1 MDKKEELDI
10 SEKSS
15 KKIEDDKQAN
25 VSLNFETG
33 EATVTDSKGEVVSK
47 KTLGKKV
54 SNFLVKAFNY
64 SPIGLSYNMSKSVMD
79 SSIRLLDRAINENE
93 LNKIEPINFSDILD
107 LIRDGKDRFETL
119 DMTFNASKVNGLNVT
134 KAKEELQ
141 DSGASID
148 FGKKGDL
155 QMMIKVKY
163 K

>member
-1 MDKKEELDI
+1 MED
-10 SEKSS
+10 
-15 KKIEDDKQAN
+15 KKIEVVENKEEKQN
-25 VSLNFETG
+25 MSLNFETG
-33 EATVTDSKGEVVSK
+33 EATVTDSKGEVVAK
-47 KTLGKKV
+47 KSLGSKV
-54 SNFLVKAFNY
+54 SNFLVKAFTY
-64 SPIGLSYNMSKSVMD
+64 SPIGLSYTMSKSIMD

-134 KAKEELQ
+134 RAKEELK
-141 DSGASID
+141 DTNASID